1 MTKPRTLTL
10 FGRLKAVVDVLDAAR
25 SSAAAVNSGRRP
37 SRQALRRL
45 GIAEDA
51 FDTVRIY

>member
-10 FGRLKAVVDVLDAAR
+10 FGRLQAVVDVLDAAR

-51 FDTVRIY
+51 FDNVRIF